1 MTLSAET
8 WEAPVSQ
15 LDNMLSNIVN
25 ALINFYLGRYKESS
39 NLTHG
44 LEVAEP

>member
-15 LDNMLSNIVN
+15 LDNMLSNTVN
-25 ALINFYLGRYKESS
+25 ALINFIWGDTK
-39 NLTHG
+39 NPQT
-44 LEVAEP
+44 